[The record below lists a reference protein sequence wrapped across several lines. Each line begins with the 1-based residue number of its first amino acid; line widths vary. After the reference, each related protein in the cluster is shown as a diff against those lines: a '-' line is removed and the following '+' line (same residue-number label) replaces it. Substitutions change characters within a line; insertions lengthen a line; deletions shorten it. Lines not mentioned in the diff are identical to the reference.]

1 MGNSLHNALKAAMQ
15 KAGVSLPEGKK
26 PQTQP
31 QKKYANNSAR
41 ENAGSDNAPKP
52 LPPQAQQQEQTF
64 LDHMKGAGVGA
75 VQFNKPKIPESK
87 PGAQQ
92 EISATASPKSPAK
105 RVVIFE
111 HPVAKKEE
119 KSSAPKQLAKKVGTV
134 TAKRQQLTQPKAS
147 ETANPIKEQRPDSLP
162 PPPVPYTIEI
172 KDNITVNPLLT
183 ATPQMG
189 NLLIPKNDGINEQL
203 HTTKVDDERE
213 VVIGLDFGTACV
225 KVVISDKASGKSFAI
240 PFSDDMGLSAYLLPS
255 WVRIGDGGYSL
266 SEQGVPR
273 RNLKLSL
280 IDPACSEDCFA
291 DAAAFLALVVRRSRG
306 WFLSQYADSYKKIKI
321 FWKLTLGLPAATY
334 EDKDLV
340 VRFKKLAASAWLIA
354 GLESANIPK
363 EIVKQVCREA
373 HEKDFARFSE
383 KPEISDAAFSVTPEL
398 SAQLYGFLTSTK
410 FDKRARNIFMMVD
423 VGAGTV
429 DSSVFYAS
437 KGRGNKPQFNFYS
450 NIVEFNGVANLH
462 AERIKWLRQAFRAK
476 DILKQIPL
484 DIDAF
489 ETSTDK
495 LNGVPEKIGDYF
507 NGIELSF
514 QSQDADPD
522 HIFYNNRL
530 RRQVIAKTLHGSRKY
545 VTDFDDFAG
554 MPLYLCGGGSR
565 MKFYQQL
572 EQDLLSHKNASW
584 FRFQPKKLEIPEMLI
599 VPGVKKEEFD
609 RLSVAFGLSV
619 LDVGEYLK
627 QQAEPHSRSESHLS
641 PKRCPWCNA
650 VGGCYCG

>member
-1 MGNSLHNALKAAMQ
+1 
-15 KAGVSLPEGKK
+15 
-26 PQTQP
+26 
-31 QKKYANNSAR
+31 
-41 ENAGSDNAPKP
+41 
-52 LPPQAQQQEQTF
+52 
-64 LDHMKGAGVGA
+64 MKEAGVGA
-75 VQFNKPKIPESK
+75 VQFNKTRILESRG

-92 EISATASPKSPAK
+92 EINTTAPPKSSAK

-111 HPVAKKEE
+111 YPVVKKEE
-119 KSSAPKQLAKKVGTV
+119 KAIVPKQPTTKVETV
-134 TAKRQQLTQPKAS
+134 TAKQQQPTQPKAS
-147 ETANPIKEQRPDSLP
+147 ETVNPVKEQRTDSLP
-162 PPPVPYTIEI
+162 PQPVPYTIEI
-172 KDNITVNPLLT
+172 EGDITANPLLT
-183 ATPQMG
+183 ATPKMG
-189 NLLIPKNDGINEQL
+189 NLLIPESDGRNEQL

-255 WVRIGDGGYSL
+255 RVWLGDGGYSL

-280 IDPACSEDCFA
+280 MIAHACNEDCFA

-340 VRFKKLAASAWLIA
+340 ERFKKLAASAWLIA

-363 EIVKQVCREA
+363 EIVKQVCRKA

-383 KPEISDAAFSVTPEL
+383 NPEISDTIFSVAPEL

-410 FDKRARNIFMMVD
+410 FDEQARNIFMMVD

-429 DSSVFYAS
+429 DSSVFYATQ
-437 KGRGNKPQFNFYS
+437 GRGKKLQFNFCS

-462 AERIKWLRQAFRAK
+462 AERIKWLRQAFTAK

-484 DIDAF
+484 DLDTLA
-489 ETSTDK
+489 TSTDK
-495 LNGVPEKIGDYF
+495 LHGVPEKIDDYF
-507 NGIELSF
+507 HGIELLFRS
-514 QSQDADPD
+514 SEGNPD
-522 HIFYNNRL
+522 HMFYEKRL
-530 RRQVIAKTLHGSRKY
+530 KYQVLAKTLKGAREK
-545 VTDFDDFAG
+545 VTELSDFAG

-584 FRFQPKKLEIPEMLI
+584 FCFQPKKLEIPERLD
-599 VPGVKKEEFD
+599 VPGVRKDEFD

-619 LDVGEYLK
+619 LDVGKYLK
-627 QQAEPHSRSESHLS
+627 QPTEPHSRSEPYQS
-641 PKRCPWCNA
+641 PTRCPWCNA
-650 VGGCYCG
+650 LGVCYCG